1 MASYKCLK
9 CSYKCKLFNDMTR
22 HLTKN
27 TTCPKCLDGYNYT
40 DEELLKLSLIP
51 YYNEKQDVDI
61 NLLKNKNKNTISKN
75 KLFEIINDIEKKK
88 LRQCPLCSKSFN
100 KKYNLKYHII
110 LECTNIDFNLKDIDE
125 INKNLNN
132 TTNIDNNLTNI
143 INIDNNSTNITNIN
157 DNSTNITN
165 VNNNNSNNITNNYN
179 INNINVT
186 NHIHINFNVPV
197 SFDDEWDVSHLS
209 EDEKSNLMLSM
220 YKYTKTLESL
230 LKNKNNHN
238 VIIDKESN
246 SGIVYNK
253 NNIETLSLE
262 EICDKSVDKLN
273 HHLNKFVDEAYN
285 NKYCIYPDYIKHSKK
300 VIRIKH
306 GNYKNNKKDKELVN
320 EMLVEKYNDVKDET
334 LENFN
339 KINEFKKNKIKF

>member
-1 MASYKCLK
+1 MATYKCLK

-27 TTCPKCLDGYNYT
+27 TTCPKCLEGYNYT
-40 DEELLKLSLIP
+40 DEELLKLSLLP
-51 YYNEKQDVDI
+51 YYNEKQDI
-61 NLLKNKNKNTISKN
+61 NLNLLKNKNNNTISKN
-75 KLFEIINDIEKKK
+75 KLFEIINNIEKKK

-110 LECTNIDFNLKDIDE
+110 LECINIDFNMKDIDE
-125 INKNLNN
+125 LNINKLNINENLNN
-132 TTNIDNNLTNI
+132 ITKVN
-143 INIDNNSTNITNIN
+143 NNSCNITNIN
-157 DNSTNITN
+157 DTSSNITN
-165 VNNNNSNNITNNYN
+165 INNNSNNITNNYN
-179 INNINVT
+179 INTLNVT
-186 NHIHINFNVPV
+186 NHIHINIPV

-209 EDEKSNLMLSM
+209 EDEKSTLMFSM

-285 NKYCIYPDYIKHSKK
+285 NKNCIDPDYIKHSKR

-320 EMLVEKYNDVKDET
+320 EMLVEKYNNIKDET

-339 KINEFKKNKIKF
+339 KINDDKKLKIKF